1 MSGVS
6 ASLAPRYHKLQ
17 RDSQLT
23 LLYNFHLSL
32 LLFQASSF
40 WSFTCMS
47 ALKGSTG
54 LMHASQAEIVTI
66 YRYVRVTSARSLAGM
81 TVFSMLVNLTLG
93 STMSRSITQPDL
105 NLTRG
110 LISIAVIF
118 GFEYVTDWLSARHSG
133 LAKLFEKEPELLAFR
148 GQIDYKAIKRNRL
161 AEGAIWMTMR
171 QKGYLCLSEVSRRVT
186 EVPTYREVGEQSA
199 RHSTDCYFFFICLLY
214 CPCIRWKLSYWK

>member
-1 MSGVS
+1 MH
-6 ASLAPRYHKLQ
+6 PRLKS
-17 RDSQLT
+17 SQ
-23 LLYNFHLSL
+23 S
-32 LLFQASSF
+32 
-40 WSFTCMS
+40 
-47 ALKGSTG
+47 
-54 LMHASQAEIVTI
+54 

-148 GQIDYKAIKRNRL
+148 GQIDYKALKSNRL

-171 QKGYLCLSEVSRRVT
+171 QKGYLCLSEASRRLT
-186 EVPTYREVGEQSA
+186 AAPTYLELREQSV
-199 RHSTDCYFFFICLLY
+199 RHLTDCYFIHLPLV
-214 CPCIRWKLSYWK
+214 LSLHQVEAVVLEMSGQISVVKAFDDPETA